1 MELRYWVKFEIFI
14 DLKSMIKTVIVKISC
29 KATRSFGF
37 LSMLLIVCTI
47 NVYIQVQLVV
57 RQS

>member
-29 KATRSFGF
+29 KAIRSFGF

-47 NVYIQVQLVV
+47 NVYFQVQLI
-57 RQS
+57 